1 MKFIALAALTAIAAA
16 GALGTGP
23 SIAQDSAADDIGAL
37 KSEIEELKRGQLLIL
52 REIEALRQALGRA
65 PEANARNEPSAPNQ
79 VILSVAGAP
88 FLGKADAPVTLI
100 EFSDYQCP
108 FCRRHY
114 QTTLESLKERYIGTG
129 QIKYVMQEFPIE
141 SIHPFAFKASE
152 AALCAGEQ
160 GAYWTMHDRI
170 FDNPRRLRVRDFV
183 RHADELDLDLDDFKE
198 CLEDGKFAARI
209 RESQALGTR
218 LGVRGTPSFFVAI
231 TDPDDPQSVEA
242 IEFIRGAVP
251 LGEFDRA
258 IDAALARA
266 GQS

>member
-1 MKFIALAALTAIAAA
+1 MKFIALASLAALMLTSS
-16 GALGTGP
+16 LGTAPGF
-23 SIAQDSAADDIGAL
+23 AQDSDSDDISTL
-37 KSEIEELKRGQLLIL
+37 KSEIEDLKRGQRLIL
-52 REIEALRQALGRA
+52 REIEALRETLRTA
-65 PEANARNEPSAPNQ
+65 PEAAARNAPSDPNQ
-79 VILSVAGAP
+79 MILSVAGAP
-88 FLGKADAPVTLI
+88 YLGDTDAPVTLI

-114 QTTLESLKERYIGTG
+114 LTTLDGLKQRYIGTG

-160 GAYWTMHDRI
+160 GGYWTMHDRI
-170 FDNPRRLRVRDFV
+170 FDNPRNLRVRDFL
-183 RHADELDLDLDDFKE
+183 RHAEDLDLDVDDLRD
-198 CLEDGKFAARI
+198 CLDESRFAARI
-209 RESQALGTR
+209 RDSLALGSR

-251 LGEFDRA
+251 LGEFTRA

>member
-1 MKFIALAALTAIAAA
+1 MKFIALAALAAMTLVS
-16 GALGTGP
+16 ALGVGP
-23 SIAQDSAADDIGAL
+23 SFAQDSGTDDIRAL
-37 KSEIEELKRGQLLIL
+37 KSEIDELKRGQLLIL
-52 REIEALRQALGRA
+52 RELEALRQALGRA
-65 PEANARNEPSAPNQ
+65 PEATARNAPSAPNQ
-79 VILSVAGAP
+79 VTLSVADAP
-88 FLGKADAPVTLI
+88 FLGKVDAPVTLI

-114 QTTLESLKERYIGTG
+114 QTTLESLKQRYIGPG

-152 AALCAGEQ
+152 AALCAGDQ

-183 RHADELDLDLDDFKE
+183 RHAEELDLDVDDFRDCLDD
-198 CLEDGKFAARI
+198 GQFATRI
-209 RESQALGTR
+209 RDSQALGTR

-231 TDPDDPQSVEA
+231 TDPDNPQSVEA

-251 LGEFDRA
+251 LGEFTRA

>member
-1 MKFIALAALTAIAAA
+1 MKFIALAGLAAIALASS
-16 GALGTGP
+16 LSTVP
-23 SIAQDSAADDIGAL
+23 SFAQSNGSDDISAL
-37 KSEIEELKRGQLLIL
+37 KSEIEDLKRGQLLIL
-52 REIEALRQALGRA
+52 RELEAVRKALGATPGAAERKEPAA
-65 PEANARNEPSAPNQ
+65 PGQ
-79 VILSVAGAP
+79 VTLRVAGAP
-88 FLGKADAPVTLI
+88 FLGDSDAPVTLI

-108 FCRRHY
+108 YCRRHY
-114 QTTLESLKERYIGTG
+114 QPILEGLKQRYIGTG

-160 GAYWTMHDRI
+160 GGYWTMHDRI
-170 FDNPRRLRVRDFV
+170 FDNPRHLRVRDFL
-183 RHADELDLDLDDFKE
+183 RHAEDLDLDVEDLKD
-198 CLEDGKFAARI
+198 CLDEGKFAARI
-209 RESQALGTR
+209 RDSLALGSR

-231 TDPDDPQSVEA
+231 TDPDDPQSVQA

-251 LGEFDRA
+251 LGEFTRA